1 MILKGDLKG
10 FQENFETF
18 FERIGYRLLWA
29 GRMGRILPALGTN
42 QIAGFVEYRPL
53 TNWEKNN
60 HEYWVLT
67 FFLPQASTLGSLTKR
82 FGGSKTIKLR
92 TAHAQRSDQV
102 KNKYDDGPTRWLGCF
117 KECC

>member
-42 QIAGFVEYRPL
+42 QIAGFLEYRPL
-53 TNWEKNN
+53 TN
-60 HEYWVLT
+60 
-67 FFLPQASTLGSLTKR
+67 
-82 FGGSKTIKLR
+82 
-92 TAHAQRSDQV
+92 
-102 KNKYDDGPTRWLGCF
+102 
-117 KECC
+117 